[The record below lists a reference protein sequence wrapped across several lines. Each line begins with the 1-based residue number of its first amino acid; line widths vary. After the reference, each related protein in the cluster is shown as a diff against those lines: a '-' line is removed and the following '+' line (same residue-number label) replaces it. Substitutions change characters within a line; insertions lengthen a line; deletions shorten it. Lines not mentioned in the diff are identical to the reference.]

1 MRNFY
6 QPALPP
12 LVGWSASPPMIKTAR
27 SRLAWSPV
35 LGWVLLSWAATGAH
49 AQIVTDAPAI
59 QMIDLQT
66 PIVDLLNLPGS
77 PVGALGQR
85 SPSELGISLG
95 AFTLY
100 PQLDLLAGFDDNVF
114 ATPAPTTAS
123 PFAVV
128 RPQLELRS
136 EWLNHYVRLL
146 AGGGFGFYSAAPTQN
161 FQNYNIRLD
170 GRLDIRDDFYLTGLV
185 AFQRATEALGTP
197 NVTFSQ
203 APTIADSLVAEVSL
217 YQKFNRFFYQLTA
230 TATKY
235 WYYEFSNIASLGLPA
250 ESRNR
255 TEYEERIRLG
265 YEVSEGVSV
274 WLQPGLNQR
283 RYDAPTNMFGQQ
295 RDSTGWFL
303 NLGATAVLSPKTQLE
318 GFVGY
323 QALTYPADG
332 TTTSAM
338 TFGLR
343 GVWNGYEPLT
353 LRPAIM
359 RSINESALIDYQN
372 YISTTVG
379 VDFTYQINGPWQAV
393 GGVAYNIAEYTPAFG
408 VSNASPRTD
417 YFFRGSIGLLYS
429 IRPQI
434 QIGPLYEYASG
445 WSTDVAAGGP
455 TYTRNIFSIRLV
467 ARN

>member
-1 MRNFY
+1 M
-6 QPALPP
+6 
-12 LVGWSASPPMIKTAR
+12 
-27 SRLAWSPV
+27 
-35 LGWVLLSWAATGAH
+35 
-49 AQIVTDAPAI
+49 TDAPAI
-59 QMIDLQT
+59 EFVHEQT

-85 SPSELGISLG
+85 SPSELGMSLG

-100 PQLDLLAGFDDNVF
+100 PQVDLLVGFDDNVF
-114 ATPAPTTAS
+114 ATPAPAIGSAFT
-123 PFAVV
+123 VI

-136 EWLNHYVRLL
+136 EWLNHYLRLL
-146 AGGGFGFYSAAPTQN
+146 AGGGFGFYAAAPTQN

-170 GRLDIRDDFYLTGLV
+170 GRLDIRNDFYLTGLV

-203 APTIADSLVAEVSL
+203 APTVADSLAAEVSL
-217 YQKFNRFFYQLTA
+217 YQRFNRFFYQLTA

-235 WYYEFSNIASLGLPA
+235 WYYEYSNIASLGLPA
-250 ESRNR
+250 QSRNR
-255 TEYEERIRLG
+255 TEFEERVRLG
-265 YEVSEGVSV
+265 YEVSEGISV
-274 WLQPGLNQR
+274 WLQPGINQR
-283 RYDAPTNMFGQQ
+283 RYESPTNTVGQQ
-295 RDSTGWFL
+295 RDSNGWFM

-323 QALTYPADG
+323 QTLSYPADG
-332 TTTSAM
+332 TSTNSM
-338 TFGLR
+338 IFGLR

-359 RSINESALIDYQN
+359 RSINESALINYQN
-372 YISTTVG
+372 YISTTIG

-393 GGVAYNIAEYTPAFG
+393 GGVAYNIAEFTPAFG
-408 VSNASPRTD
+408 VANVNPRTD

-455 TYTRNIFSIRLV
+455 AYTRNIFSIRLV
-467 ARN
+467 ARH

>member
-1 MRNFY
+1 M
-6 QPALPP
+6 
-12 LVGWSASPPMIKTAR
+12 
-27 SRLAWSPV
+27 
-35 LGWVLLSWAATGAH
+35 
-49 AQIVTDAPAI
+49 TDAPAI
-59 QMIDLQT
+59 EFVHEQT

-85 SPSELGISLG
+85 SPSELGMSLG

-100 PQLDLLAGFDDNVF
+100 PQVDLLAGFDDNVF
-114 ATPAPTTAS
+114 ATPAPAIGSAFT
-123 PFAVV
+123 VI

-136 EWLNHYVRLL
+136 EWLNHYLRLL
-146 AGGGFGFYSAAPTQN
+146 AGGGFGFYAAAPTQN

-170 GRLDIRDDFYLTGLV
+170 GRLDIRNDFYLTGLV

-203 APTIADSLVAEVSL
+203 APTVADSLAAEVSL
-217 YQKFNRFFYQLTA
+217 YQRFNRFFYQLTA

-235 WYYEFSNIASLGLPA
+235 WYYEYSNIASLGLPA
-250 ESRNR
+250 QSRNR
-255 TEYEERIRLG
+255 TEFEERVRLG
-265 YEVSEGVSV
+265 YEVSEGISV
-274 WLQPGLNQR
+274 WLQPGINQR
-283 RYDAPTNMFGQQ
+283 RYESPTNTVGQQ
-295 RDSTGWFL
+295 RDSNGWFM

-323 QALTYPADG
+323 QTLSYPADG
-332 TTTSAM
+332 TSTNSM
-338 TFGLR
+338 IFGLR

-359 RSINESALIDYQN
+359 RSINESALINYQN
-372 YISTTVG
+372 YISTTIG

-393 GGVAYNIAEYTPAFG
+393 GGVAYNIAEFTPAFG
-408 VSNASPRTD
+408 VANVNPRTD

-455 TYTRNIFSIRLV
+455 AYTRNIFSIRLV
-467 ARN
+467 ARH

>member
-1 MRNFY
+1 
-6 QPALPP
+6 
-12 LVGWSASPPMIKTAR
+12 MIRTAR
-27 SRLAWSPV
+27 SRFAWSPV
-35 LGWVLLSWAATGAH
+35 LGWVLLSWAATGAQ

-59 QMIDLQT
+59 QTIDLQT

-100 PQLDLLAGFDDNVF
+100 PQIDLLAGFDDNVF

-136 EWLNHYVRLL
+136 EWLNHYLRLL

-161 FQNYNIRLD
+161 FQNYNVRLD

-203 APTIADSLVAEVSL
+203 APTIADSLAAEVSL

-255 TEYEERIRLG
+255 TEYEERVLLG

-408 VSNASPRTD
+408 VSNVNPRTD

>member
-1 MRNFY
+1 
-6 QPALPP
+6 
-12 LVGWSASPPMIKTAR
+12 MIRAAR

-35 LGWVLLSWAATGAH
+35 LGWVLLSCAATGAQ
-49 AQIVTDAPAI
+49 AQVTDAPAI
-59 QMIDLQT
+59 EFVHEQT

-85 SPSELGISLG
+85 SPSELGMSLG

-100 PQLDLLAGFDDNVF
+100 PQVDLLVGFDDNVF
-114 ATPAPTTAS
+114 ATPAPAIGSAFT
-123 PFAVV
+123 VI

-136 EWLNHYVRLL
+136 EWLNHYLRLL
-146 AGGGFGFYSAAPTQN
+146 AGGGFGFYAAAPTQN

-170 GRLDIRDDFYLTGLV
+170 GRLDIRNDFYLTGLV

-203 APTIADSLVAEVSL
+203 APTVADSLAAEVSL
-217 YQKFNRFFYQLTA
+217 YQRFNRFFYQLTA

-235 WYYEFSNIASLGLPA
+235 WYYEYSNIASLGLPA
-250 ESRNR
+250 QSRNR
-255 TEYEERIRLG
+255 TEFEERVRLG
-265 YEVSEGVSV
+265 YEVSEGISV
-274 WLQPGLNQR
+274 WLQPGINQR
-283 RYDAPTNMFGQQ
+283 RYESPTNTVGQQ
-295 RDSTGWFL
+295 RDSNGWFM

-323 QALTYPADG
+323 QTLSYPADG
-332 TTTSAM
+332 TSTNSM
-338 TFGLR
+338 IFGLR

-359 RSINESALIDYQN
+359 RSINESALINYQN
-372 YISTTVG
+372 YISTTIG

-393 GGVAYNIAEYTPAFG
+393 GGVAYNIAEFTPAFG
-408 VSNASPRTD
+408 VANVNPRTD

-455 TYTRNIFSIRLV
+455 AYTRNIFSIRLV
-467 ARN
+467 ARH

>member
-1 MRNFY
+1 
-6 QPALPP
+6 
-12 LVGWSASPPMIKTAR
+12 MIRAAR

-35 LGWVLLSWAATGAH
+35 LGWVLLSCAATGAQ
-49 AQIVTDAPAI
+49 AQVTDAPAI
-59 QMIDLQT
+59 EFVHEQT

-85 SPSELGISLG
+85 SPSELGMSLG

-100 PQLDLLAGFDDNVF
+100 PQVDLLAGFDDNVF
-114 ATPAPTTAS
+114 ATPAPAIGSAFT
-123 PFAVV
+123 VI

-136 EWLNHYVRLL
+136 EWLNHYLRLL
-146 AGGGFGFYSAAPTQN
+146 AGGGFGFYAAAPTQN

-170 GRLDIRDDFYLTGLV
+170 GRLDIRNDFYLTGLV

-203 APTIADSLVAEVSL
+203 APTVADSLAAEVSL
-217 YQKFNRFFYQLTA
+217 YQRFNRFFYQLTA

-235 WYYEFSNIASLGLPA
+235 WYYEYSNIASLGLPA
-250 ESRNR
+250 QSRNR
-255 TEYEERIRLG
+255 TEFEERVRLG
-265 YEVSEGVSV
+265 YEVSEGISV
-274 WLQPGLNQR
+274 WLQPGINQR
-283 RYDAPTNMFGQQ
+283 RYESPTNTVGQQ
-295 RDSTGWFL
+295 RDSNGWFM

-323 QALTYPADG
+323 QTLSYPADG
-332 TTTSAM
+332 TSTNSM
-338 TFGLR
+338 IFGLR

-359 RSINESALIDYQN
+359 RSINESALINYQN
-372 YISTTVG
+372 YISTTIG

-393 GGVAYNIAEYTPAFG
+393 GGVAYNIAEFTPAFG
-408 VSNASPRTD
+408 VANVNPRTD

-455 TYTRNIFSIRLV
+455 AYTRNIFSIRLV
-467 ARN
+467 ARH